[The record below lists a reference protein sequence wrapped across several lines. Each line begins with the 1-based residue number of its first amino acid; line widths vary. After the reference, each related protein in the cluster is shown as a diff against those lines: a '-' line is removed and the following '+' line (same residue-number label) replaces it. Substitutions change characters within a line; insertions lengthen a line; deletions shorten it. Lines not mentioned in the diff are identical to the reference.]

1 MQANIYV
8 YMKFIKYAVSL
19 LNKAYQPIKDNASF
33 FFFMYL
39 IGILVSYA
47 ELPTNNPD
55 AAVYSNLWLELFLDL
70 YVICIILTLFPLK
83 IRRWIRAFLYI
94 IAYGTSLTD
103 LFCWVK
109 FQSTLNPS
117 MLLLVGETDEREASE
132 FFSSYFTSDLIFSS
146 VGLLLLVMLIHI
158 LTTFL
163 KKVKLPPAISYKVT
177 VAKQIINHSHH
188 ILGGVCLVFLGWAIE
203 SSAHNKKEMVQMF
216 SLDTIGSVEHELTTA
231 DCAQFYLPIYRLAFS
246 IFSNELASQQVD
258 RLIEAKD
265 KMSVDS
271 CSFKS
276 PNIVLIIGESY
287 GKLHSQQYGYFMPT
301 TPRQIKREKSGLL
314 VPFSDVVA
322 PWNLT
327 SFVFKNVFSLHV
339 VGEKGEWCDY
349 PLFPSLFRKAGYHV
363 TFITN
368 QFLPKAKQ
376 AVYDFSGGF
385 FLNHPELSEAMFDS
399 RNQQLYRFDRGLLD
413 DYDKNQQQHNTD
425 HNLIIFHLLG
435 QHVKYNQRFPSDRRH
450 FKAEDYEKKRA
461 DLDGKQRNVL
471 ADYDNAILYND
482 SIVDAIISRFEDKEA
497 IIIYMPDHGEECYEG
512 NRGFICRNH
521 SAAIDY
527 DLAHYEFEIPFWI
540 FCSYKYAA
548 KHPDI
553 YKEIIGAKNRRFMTD
568 ALPHMLLYLAGIHT
582 KDYHAEYNILSP
594 QYNEMRPRILKNTTD
609 YDKLTRPSEKHFLP
623 KQKSISKEKTASKVA
638 AGQRE
643 RN

>member
-94 IAYGTSLTD
+94 IAYCTSLTD

-163 KKVKLPPAISYKVT
+163 KKVKLSPAISYKVT

-203 SSAHNKKEMVQMF
+203 SSANNKKEMVQMF
-216 SLDTIGSVEHELTTA
+216 SLDTIGSVEHELTTS
-231 DCAQFYLPIYRLAFS
+231 DCAQFYLPVYRLAFS

-609 YDKLTRPSEKHFLP
+609 YDKLTRPSEKHLLP
-623 KQKSISKEKTASKVA
+623 KQKSISK
-638 AGQRE
+638 
-643 RN
+643 

>member
-8 YMKFIKYAVSL
+8 YMTFIKYAVSL

-94 IAYGTSLTD
+94 IAYCTSLTD

-163 KKVKLPPAISYKVT
+163 KKVKLSPAISYKVT

-216 SLDTIGSVEHELTTA
+216 SLDTIGSVEHELTTS
-231 DCAQFYLPIYRLAFS
+231 DCAQFYLPVYRLAFS

-471 ADYDNAILYND
+471 ADYDNAVLYND

-609 YDKLTRPSEKHFLP
+609 YDKLTRPSEKHLLP
-623 KQKSISKEKTASKVA
+623 KQKSISK
-638 AGQRE
+638 
-643 RN
+643 

>member
-94 IAYGTSLTD
+94 IAYCTSLTD

-163 KKVKLPPAISYKVT
+163 KKVKLSPAISYKVT

-203 SSAHNKKEMVQMF
+203 SSANNKKEMVQMF
-216 SLDTIGSVEHELTTA
+216 SLDTIGSVEHELTTS
-231 DCAQFYLPIYRLAFS
+231 DCAQFYLPVYRLAFS

-399 RNQQLYRFDRGLLD
+399 RNEQLYRFDRGLLD

-609 YDKLTRPSEKHFLP
+609 YDKLTRPSEKHLLP
-623 KQKSISKEKTASKVA
+623 KQKSISK
-638 AGQRE
+638 
-643 RN
+643 

>member
-47 ELPTNNPD
+47 ELPANNPD

-94 IAYGTSLTD
+94 IAYCTSLTD

-163 KKVKLPPAISYKVT
+163 KKVKLSPAISYKVT
-177 VAKQIINHSHH
+177 VAKQIINHSYH

-216 SLDTIGSVEHELTTA
+216 SLDTIGSVEHELTTS
-231 DCAQFYLPIYRLAFS
+231 DCAQFYLPVYRLAFS

-435 QHVKYNQRFPSDRRH
+435 QHVKYNQRFPSDRHH

-471 ADYDNAILYND
+471 ADYDNAVLYND

-609 YDKLTRPSEKHFLP
+609 YDKLTRPSE
-623 KQKSISKEKTASKVA
+623 
-638 AGQRE
+638 
-643 RN
+643 

>member
-47 ELPTNNPD
+47 ELPTNNPN

-94 IAYGTSLTD
+94 IAYCTSLTD

-177 VAKQIINHSHH
+177 VAKQIINHSYY

-216 SLDTIGSVEHELTTA
+216 SLDTIGSVEHELTTS
-231 DCAQFYLPIYRLAFS
+231 DCAQFYLPVYRLAFS

-435 QHVKYNQRFPSDRRH
+435 QHVKYNQRFPSDRHH
-450 FKAEDYEKKRA
+450 FKAEDYEKKRS

-471 ADYDNAILYND
+471 ADYDNAVLYND

-609 YDKLTRPSEKHFLP
+609 YDKLTRPSEKHLLP
-623 KQKSISKEKTASKVA
+623 KQKSILKGKTASKVA
-638 AGQRE
+638 AGRRE

>member
-94 IAYGTSLTD
+94 IAYCTSLTD

-163 KKVKLPPAISYKVT
+163 KKVKLSPAISYKVT

-216 SLDTIGSVEHELTTA
+216 SLDTIGSVEHELTTS
-231 DCAQFYLPIYRLAFS
+231 DCAQFYQPVYRLAFS

-385 FLNHPELSEAMFDS
+385 FLNHPELSAAMFDS

-461 DLDGKQRNVL
+461 DLNGKQRNVL
-471 ADYDNAILYND
+471 ADYDNAVLYND

-609 YDKLTRPSEKHFLP
+609 YDKLTRPSEKHLLP
-623 KQKSISKEKTASKVA
+623 KQKSILK
-638 AGQRE
+638 
-643 RN
+643 

>member
-1 MQANIYV
+1 
-8 YMKFIKYAVSL
+8 MKFIKYAVSL

-94 IAYGTSLTD
+94 IAYCTSLTD

-163 KKVKLPPAISYKVT
+163 KKVKLSPAISYKVT
-177 VAKQIINHSHH
+177 VAKQIINHSHY

-216 SLDTIGSVEHELTTA
+216 SLDTIGSVEHELTTS
-231 DCAQFYLPIYRLAFS
+231 DCAQFYLPVYRLAFS

-450 FKAEDYEKKRA
+450 FTAEDYEKKRA

-471 ADYDNAILYND
+471 ADYDNAVLYND

-609 YDKLTRPSEKHFLP
+609 YDKLTRPSEKHLLP
-623 KQKSISKEKTASKVA
+623 KQKSISK
-638 AGQRE
+638 
-643 RN
+643 

>member
-55 AAVYSNLWLELFLDL
+55 ATVYNNLWLELFLDL

-94 IAYGTSLTD
+94 IAYCTSLTD

-163 KKVKLPPAISYKVT
+163 KKVKLSPAISYKVT

-216 SLDTIGSVEHELTTA
+216 SLDTIGSVEHELTTS
-231 DCAQFYLPIYRLAFS
+231 DCAQFYLPVYRLAFS

-461 DLDGKQRNVL
+461 DLNGKQRNVL

-609 YDKLTRPSEKHFLP
+609 YDKLTRPSEKHLLP
-623 KQKSISKEKTASKVA
+623 KQKSISK
-638 AGQRE
+638 
-643 RN
+643 

>member
-83 IRRWIRAFLYI
+83 IRRWIRVFLYI
-94 IAYGTSLTD
+94 IAYCTSLTD

-163 KKVKLPPAISYKVT
+163 KKVKLSPAISYKVT

-216 SLDTIGSVEHELTTA
+216 SLDTIGSVEHELTTS
-231 DCAQFYLPIYRLAFS
+231 DCAQFYLPVYRLAFS

-314 VPFSDVVA
+314 VRFNDVVA

-471 ADYDNAILYND
+471 ADYDNAVLYND

-609 YDKLTRPSEKHFLP
+609 YDKLTRPSEKHLLP
-623 KQKSISKEKTASKVA
+623 KQKSMSK
-638 AGQRE
+638 
-643 RN
+643 

>member
-39 IGILVSYA
+39 IGILVSYV

-216 SLDTIGSVEHELTTA
+216 SLDTIGSVEHELTTS
-231 DCAQFYLPIYRLAFS
+231 DCAQFYLPVYRLAFS

-461 DLDGKQRNVL
+461 DLNGKQRNVL
-471 ADYDNAILYND
+471 ADYDNAVLYND

-609 YDKLTRPSEKHFLP
+609 YDKLTRPSEKHLLP
-623 KQKSISKEKTASKVA
+623 KQKSILK
-638 AGQRE
+638 
-643 RN
+643 

>member
-19 LNKAYQPIKDNASF
+19 LNKTYQPIRDNASF

-94 IAYGTSLTD
+94 IAYCTSLTD

-177 VAKQIINHSHH
+177 VAKQIINHSHY

-216 SLDTIGSVEHELTTA
+216 SLDTIGSVEHELTTS
-231 DCAQFYLPIYRLAFS
+231 DCAQFYLPVYRLAFS

-471 ADYDNAILYND
+471 ADYDNAVLYND

-609 YDKLTRPSEKHFLP
+609 YDKLTRPSEKHLLP
-623 KQKSISKEKTASKVA
+623 KQKSISK
-638 AGQRE
+638 
-643 RN
+643 

>member
-94 IAYGTSLTD
+94 IAYCTSLTD

-117 MLLLVGETDEREASE
+117 MLLLVGETDERETSE

-216 SLDTIGSVEHELTTA
+216 SLDTIGSVEHELTTS
-231 DCAQFYLPIYRLAFS
+231 DCAQFYLPVYRLAFS

-314 VPFSDVVA
+314 VPFNDVVA

-385 FLNHPELSEAMFDS
+385 FLNHPELSAAMFDS

-450 FKAEDYEKKRA
+450 FTAEDYEKKRA

-471 ADYDNAILYND
+471 ADYDNAVLYND

-623 KQKSISKEKTASKVA
+623 KQKSISK
-638 AGQRE
+638 
-643 RN
+643 

>member
-132 FFSSYFTSDLIFSS
+132 FFSSYFTSDLIFSG

-177 VAKQIINHSHH
+177 VVKQIINHSHH
-188 ILGGVCLVFLGWAIE
+188 ILGGVCLVLLGWAIE

-216 SLDTIGSVEHELTTA
+216 SLDTIGSVEHELTTS
-231 DCAQFYLPIYRLAFS
+231 DCAQFYLPVYRLAFS

-461 DLDGKQRNVL
+461 DLNGKQRNVL
-471 ADYDNAILYND
+471 ADYDNAVLYND

-609 YDKLTRPSEKHFLP
+609 YDKLTRPSEKHLLP
-623 KQKSISKEKTASKVA
+623 KQKSISK
-638 AGQRE
+638 
-643 RN
+643 

>member
-47 ELPTNNPD
+47 ELPANNSD

-94 IAYGTSLTD
+94 IAYCTSLTD

-216 SLDTIGSVEHELTTA
+216 SLDTIGSVEHELTTS
-231 DCAQFYLPIYRLAFS
+231 DCAQFYLPVYRLAFS

-435 QHVKYNQRFPSDRRH
+435 QHVKYNQRFPSDRHH

-471 ADYDNAILYND
+471 ADYDNAVLYND

-609 YDKLTRPSEKHFLP
+609 YDKLTRPSEKHLLP
-623 KQKSISKEKTASKVA
+623 KQKSISK
-638 AGQRE
+638 
-643 RN
+643 

>member
-83 IRRWIRAFLYI
+83 IRRWIRVFLYI
-94 IAYGTSLTD
+94 IAYCTSLTD

-163 KKVKLPPAISYKVT
+163 KKVKLSPAISYKVT

-216 SLDTIGSVEHELTTA
+216 SLDTIGSVEHELTTS
-231 DCAQFYLPIYRLAFS
+231 DCAQFYLPVYRLAFS

-450 FKAEDYEKKRA
+450 FTAEDYEKKRA
-461 DLDGKQRNVL
+461 DLNGKQRNVL

-609 YDKLTRPSEKHFLP
+609 YDKLTRPSEKHLLP
-623 KQKSISKEKTASKVA
+623 KQKSISK
-638 AGQRE
+638 
-643 RN
+643 

>member
-19 LNKAYQPIKDNASF
+19 LNKAFQPIKDNASF

-94 IAYGTSLTD
+94 IAYCTSLTD

-163 KKVKLPPAISYKVT
+163 KKVKLSPAISYKVT
-177 VAKQIINHSHH
+177 VAKQIINHSYH
-188 ILGGVCLVFLGWAIE
+188 ILGGVCLVFFGWAIE
-203 SSAHNKKEMVQMF
+203 SSAHNKKEMVQIF
-216 SLDTIGSVEHELTTA
+216 SLDTIGSVEHELTTS
-231 DCAQFYLPIYRLAFS
+231 DCAQFYLPVYRLAFS

-413 DYDKNQQQHNTD
+413 DYDKNQQQHNTE

-450 FKAEDYEKKRA
+450 FTAEDYEKKRA
-461 DLDGKQRNVL
+461 DLNGKQRNVL

-609 YDKLTRPSEKHFLP
+609 YDKLTRPSEKHLLP
-623 KQKSISKEKTASKVA
+623 KQKSISK
-638 AGQRE
+638 
-643 RN
+643 

>member
-47 ELPTNNPD
+47 ELPANNPD
-55 AAVYSNLWLELFLDL
+55 ATVYSNLWLELFLDL

-94 IAYGTSLTD
+94 IAYCTSLTD

-163 KKVKLPPAISYKVT
+163 KKVKLSPAISYKVT
-177 VAKQIINHSHH
+177 VAKQIINHSHY

-216 SLDTIGSVEHELTTA
+216 SLDTIGSVEHELTTS
-231 DCAQFYLPIYRLAFS
+231 DCAQFYLPVYRLAFS

-435 QHVKYNQRFPSDRRH
+435 QHVKYNQRFPSDRHH

-471 ADYDNAILYND
+471 ADYDNAVLYND

-609 YDKLTRPSEKHFLP
+609 YDKLTRPSEKHLLP
-623 KQKSISKEKTASKVA
+623 KQKSISK
-638 AGQRE
+638 
-643 RN
+643 

>member
-39 IGILVSYA
+39 IGILVSYV

-216 SLDTIGSVEHELTTA
+216 SLDTIGSVEHELTTS
-231 DCAQFYLPIYRLAFS
+231 DCAQFYLPVYRLAFS

-450 FKAEDYEKKRA
+450 FKAEDYDKKRA
-461 DLDGKQRNVL
+461 DLNGKQRNVL
-471 ADYDNAILYND
+471 ADYDNAVLYND

-527 DLAHYEFEIPFWI
+527 ELAHYEFEIPFWI

-609 YDKLTRPSEKHFLP
+609 YDKLTRPSE
-623 KQKSISKEKTASKVA
+623 
-638 AGQRE
+638 
-643 RN
+643 

>member
-19 LNKAYQPIKDNASF
+19 LNKTYQPIRDNASF

-94 IAYGTSLTD
+94 IAYCTSLTD

-163 KKVKLPPAISYKVT
+163 KKVKLSPAISYKVT

-216 SLDTIGSVEHELTTA
+216 SLDTIGSVEHELTTS
-231 DCAQFYLPIYRLAFS
+231 DCAQFYLPVYRLAFS

-461 DLDGKQRNVL
+461 DLNGKQRNVL

-609 YDKLTRPSEKHFLP
+609 YDKLTRPSEKHLLP
-623 KQKSISKEKTASKVA
+623 KQKSISK
-638 AGQRE
+638 
-643 RN
+643 

>member
-47 ELPTNNPD
+47 ELPINNPD

-94 IAYGTSLTD
+94 IAYCTSLTD

-163 KKVKLPPAISYKVT
+163 KKVKLSPAISYKVT
-177 VAKQIINHSHH
+177 VAKQIINHSYH

-216 SLDTIGSVEHELTTA
+216 SLDTIGSVEHELTTS
-231 DCAQFYLPIYRLAFS
+231 DCAQFYLPVYRLAFS

-461 DLDGKQRNVL
+461 DLNGKQRNVL
-471 ADYDNAILYND
+471 ADYDNAVLYND

-553 YKEIIGAKNRRFMTD
+553 YKEILGAKNRRFMTD

-609 YDKLTRPSEKHFLP
+609 YDKLTRPSEKHLLP
-623 KQKSISKEKTASKVA
+623 KQKSISK
-638 AGQRE
+638 
-643 RN
+643 

>member
-47 ELPTNNPD
+47 ELPTNNSD
-55 AAVYSNLWLELFLDL
+55 ATVYSNLWLELFLDL

-94 IAYGTSLTD
+94 IAYCTSLTD

-163 KKVKLPPAISYKVT
+163 KKVKLSPAISYKVT

-216 SLDTIGSVEHELTTA
+216 SLDTIGSVEHELTTS
-231 DCAQFYLPIYRLAFS
+231 DCAQFYLPVYRLAFS

-461 DLDGKQRNVL
+461 DLNGKQRNVL
-471 ADYDNAILYND
+471 ADYDNAVLYND

-553 YKEIIGAKNRRFMTD
+553 YKEILGAKNRRFMTD

-609 YDKLTRPSEKHFLP
+609 YDKLTRPSEKHLLP
-623 KQKSISKEKTASKVA
+623 KQKSISK
-638 AGQRE
+638 
-643 RN
+643 

>member
-94 IAYGTSLTD
+94 IAYCTSLTD

-163 KKVKLPPAISYKVT
+163 KKVKLSPAISYKVT
-177 VAKQIINHSHH
+177 VAKQIINHSYH

-216 SLDTIGSVEHELTTA
+216 SLDTIGSVEHELTTS
-231 DCAQFYLPIYRLAFS
+231 DCAQFYLPVYRLAFS

-461 DLDGKQRNVL
+461 DLNGKQRNVL
-471 ADYDNAILYND
+471 ADYDNAVLYND

-553 YKEIIGAKNRRFMTD
+553 YKEILGAKNRRFMTD

-609 YDKLTRPSEKHFLP
+609 YDKLTRPSEKHLLP
-623 KQKSISKEKTASKVA
+623 KQKSILK
-638 AGQRE
+638 
-643 RN
+643 

>member
-47 ELPTNNPD
+47 ELPANNPD
-55 AAVYSNLWLELFLDL
+55 ATVYSNLWLELFLDL

-94 IAYGTSLTD
+94 IAYCTSLTD

-163 KKVKLPPAISYKVT
+163 KKVKLSPAISYKVT
-177 VAKQIINHSHH
+177 VAKQIINHSHY
-188 ILGGVCLVFLGWAIE
+188 ILGGVCLVFLGWAFE

-216 SLDTIGSVEHELTTA
+216 SLDTIGSVEHELTTS
-231 DCAQFYLPIYRLAFS
+231 DCAQFYLPVYRLAFS

-435 QHVKYNQRFPSDRRH
+435 QHVKYNQRFPSDRHH

-609 YDKLTRPSEKHFLP
+609 YDKLTRPSEKHLLP
-623 KQKSISKEKTASKVA
+623 KQKSISK
-638 AGQRE
+638 
-643 RN
+643 

>member
-94 IAYGTSLTD
+94 IAYCTSLTD

-203 SSAHNKKEMVQMF
+203 SSAHNKKEMVQIF
-216 SLDTIGSVEHELTTA
+216 SLDTIGSVEHELTTS
-231 DCAQFYLPIYRLAFS
+231 DCAQFYLPVYRLAFS

-399 RNQQLYRFDRGLLD
+399 RNQQLYRFDRGLLN

-435 QHVKYNQRFPSDRRH
+435 QHVKYNQRFPSDRHH

-471 ADYDNAILYND
+471 ADYDNAVLYND

-609 YDKLTRPSEKHFLP
+609 YDKLTRPSEKHLLP
-623 KQKSISKEKTASKVA
+623 KQKSISK
-638 AGQRE
+638 
-643 RN
+643 